1 MTLNFALPRRFMK
14 FLALKFKP
22 AQIESVFY
30 SAKIP
35 LARKI

>member
-1 MTLNFALPRRFMK
+1 MALNFTLSRRFMK

-22 AQIESVFY
+22 PQIESVFY

-35 LARKI
+35 LVRKI